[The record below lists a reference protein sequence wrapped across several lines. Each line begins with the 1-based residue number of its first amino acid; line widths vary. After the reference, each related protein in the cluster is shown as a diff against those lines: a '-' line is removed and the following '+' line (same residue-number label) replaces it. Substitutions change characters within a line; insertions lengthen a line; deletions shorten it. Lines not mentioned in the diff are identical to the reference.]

1 MSKPLA
7 DKPAYRQFETE
18 FDWGMALDSLGWSGQ
33 ATVDLA
39 DTIIDRH
46 VRGGKADSTAIV
58 WVGKDGTERRI
69 AFGELASESA
79 RFANL
84 LLRLGVVKGDRVAII
99 LPRIPEVIPVIVGAF
114 RAGAII
120 VPIFTGFGP
129 DAAAYRLSHSGAKV
143 VCVDRRYRDLASS
156 AGNLTVISVGG
167 SEQRGDIDYH
177 QALAAENV
185 QCVSQRNARDEPAAI
200 IYTSGSTGLPK
211 GCVIAANILVAM
223 WPYARYGLDL
233 AETDVFWP
241 TGDPSWGYGLCC
253 YLPALALGMP
263 VLCVEVNATPD
274 VCQATI
280 LSVRRHQPGHNANGA
295 EESDGARRNDT
306 RFRIDGSCDIE
317 LRRAFERGSRRI
329 SFEVSGASLPMDHFG
344 ATEFGLPIGNHNG
357 LRNAGEARLDGASG
371 ARTTHGGCQRGG
383 RRTAAWNR
391 VGLIA
396 QRTDDGSRY
405 WLRYWNDAAA
415 TQKLHRG
422 DWICTGDL
430 ARRDEEG
437 YFWFEGRSDD
447 IIKSSGYRIGPFEIE
462 SAVLQ
467 HGFAAEVAVVGVP
480 DAVKGQAVKAFVVTR
495 PGIEPSLRLADE
507 IIEFVKSRCGRH
519 QSPREVQFV
528 DSLPKTHSGKIQRF
542 LLRQVAPRDKVS
554 S

>member
-7 DKPAYRQFETE
+7 DKPAYRQVETE
-18 FDWGMALDSLGWSGQ
+18 FDWRMALDSLGWSGQ

-58 WVGKDGTERRI
+58 WVGKAGTERRI

-167 SEQRGDIDYH
+167 SDQRGDIDYH

-280 LSVRRHQPGHNANGA
+280 PRYGVTNLATTPTVLRSLMARGETIRGFGSTVRAISSCGEPLNAEVVDFFRGA
-295 EESDGARRNDT
+295 WG
-306 RFRIDGSCDIE
+306 
-317 LRRAFERGSRRI
+317 
-329 SFEVSGASLPMDHFG
+329 VVPMDHFG

-357 LRNAGEARLDGASG
+357 LAMQVKPGSMGLPAPGQCMAVVSETGQELPPEL
-371 ARTTHGGCQRGG
+371 
-383 RRTAAWNR
+383 

-396 QRTDDGSRY
+396 QRTNDGSRY
-405 WLRYWNDAAA
+405 WLRYWNDEAA

-422 DWICTGDL
+422 DWICAGDL

-467 HGFAAEVAVVGVP
+467 HGSAAEVAVVGVP

-528 DSLPKTHSGKIQRF
+528 ESLPKTHSGKIQRF

>member
-167 SEQRGDIDYH
+167 SEQRGDIDYR
-177 QALAAENV
+177 QALSAENV

-263 VLCVEVNATPD
+263 VLCVEVNATSD

-280 LSVRRHQPGHNANGA
+280 PRYGVTNLATTPTVLRS
-295 EESDGARRNDT
+295 SDGARRSDT

-317 LRRAFERGSRRI
+317 LRRAFERGSRGFLSRCLGRRSDG
-329 SFEVSGASLPMDHFG
+329 SFRSHRVRPADRQPQWPCNAS
-344 ATEFGLPIGNHNG
+344 
-357 LRNAGEARLDGASG
+357 EARLDGASG
-371 ARTTHGGCQRGG
+371 ARTMHGGCQRDGP
-383 RRTAAWNR
+383 RIAA
-391 VGLIA
+391 
-396 QRTDDGSRY
+396 
-405 WLRYWNDAAA
+405 
-415 TQKLHRG
+415 
-422 DWICTGDL
+422 
-430 ARRDEEG
+430 
-437 YFWFEGRSDD
+437 
-447 IIKSSGYRIGPFEIE
+447 
-462 SAVLQ
+462 
-467 HGFAAEVAVVGVP
+467 
-480 DAVKGQAVKAFVVTR
+480 
-495 PGIEPSLRLADE
+495 
-507 IIEFVKSRCGRH
+507 
-519 QSPREVQFV
+519 
-528 DSLPKTHSGKIQRF
+528 
-542 LLRQVAPRDKVS
+542 
-554 S
+554 